1 MNNGSKTIV
10 ALNNLIQIN
19 NDRLNGYQHALKET
33 EEGDLKDLFEV
44 FSATSRKCN
53 DELSEQVS
61 KLGAIP
67 TEGTTASGKFY
78 RIWMDVK
85 SALTNKDR
93 KAILASCEYGEDWA
107 VKTYDNVLKNNIDDL
122 TPEQIQMVRE
132 QYQWIKRDHDT
143 IRNMRDAVPA

>member
-33 EEGDLKDLFEV
+33 EEVDLKDLFEV

-61 KLGAIP
+61 KLGATP
-67 TEGTTASGKFY
+67 TEGTTTSGKFY

-107 VKTYDNVLKNNIDDL
+107 VKTYDNVLKDNINDL
-122 TPEQIQMVRE
+122 TAEQMQMVRE

-143 IRNMRDAVPA
+143 IRNRRDAVPA